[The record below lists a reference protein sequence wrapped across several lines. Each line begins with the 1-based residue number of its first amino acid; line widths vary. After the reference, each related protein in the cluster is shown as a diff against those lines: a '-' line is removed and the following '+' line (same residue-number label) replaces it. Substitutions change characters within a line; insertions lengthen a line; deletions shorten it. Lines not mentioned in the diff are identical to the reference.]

1 MKRNVLT
8 TVEAFAIGKKQAYLK
23 PWCST
28 YSIEAESM
36 ICGSV
41 TSDADNEDLNNNSS
55 DPWNTG
61 QGD

>member
-1 MKRNVLT
+1 MKRNELT

-36 ICGSV
+36 ICASV
-41 TSDADNEDLNNNSS
+41 TADTVNKNVSEDSN

-61 QGD
+61 QSD

>member
-8 TVEAFAIGKKQAYLK
+8 TVEAFAIDKKQAYLK

-41 TSDADNEDLNNNSS
+41 TGDTDNEDLKNNSS

>member
-1 MKRNVLT
+1 MIRNVLT

-36 ICGSV
+36 ICASV
-41 TSDADNEDLNNNSS
+41 TSDTVNKNVSEDSN

-61 QGD
+61 QSD

>member
-1 MKRNVLT
+1 MIRNVLT
-8 TVEAFAIGKKQAYLK
+8 TVEAFAIDKKQAYLK

-36 ICGSV
+36 ICASV
-41 TSDADNEDLNNNSS
+41 TSDTVNKNVSEDSN

-61 QGD
+61 QSD

>member
-1 MKRNVLT
+1 MKRNELT

-36 ICGSV
+36 ICASV
-41 TSDADNEDLNNNSS
+41 TSDTVNKNVSEDSN

-61 QGD
+61 QRD